1 LKIETARKVLKKE
14 ADFVGW
20 SVPELMM
27 DIKGM
32 KNPLM
37 MYSKKVVEAYE
48 VLSWNRYE
56 NA

>member
-1 LKIETARKVLKKE
+1 LKIETAKKVLEKE
-14 ADFVGW
+14 AEFLGW
-20 SVPELMM
+20 SVYDLMM

-48 VLSWNRYE
+48 VLSWRHG

>member
-1 LKIETARKVLKKE
+1 LKIETAKKILE
-14 ADFVGW
+14 KQAEFFGW
-20 SVPELMM
+20 SVYDLMM

>member
-1 LKIETARKVLKKE
+1 MKIETARKVLKKE

-20 SVPELMM
+20 SVPELMI

>member
-1 LKIETARKVLKKE
+1 MKIETAKKVLEKQAE
-14 ADFVGW
+14 FFGW
-20 SVPELMM
+20 SVY
-27 DIKGM
+27 D
-32 KNPLM
+32 LM